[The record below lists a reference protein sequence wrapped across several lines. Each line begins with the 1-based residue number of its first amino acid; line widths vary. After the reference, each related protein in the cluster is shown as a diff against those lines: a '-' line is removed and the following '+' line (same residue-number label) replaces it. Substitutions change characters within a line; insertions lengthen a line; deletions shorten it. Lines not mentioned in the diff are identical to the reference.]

1 MKGADEM
8 GKDIKGKELGKGITQ
23 RKDGRYQGRYRD
35 ARGKIKTFYDYD
47 LKELEK
53 KLHTYMAEDIVYGSA
68 KQDMTMDEWFN
79 LWMKFYKKSV
89 RPNTKQAYT
98 RIYNMRISP
107 FIGKINMSKLNRI
120 TLQMVIDNA
129 EEEGLGNEYQ
139 IKIRQILVDM
149 LERAVEDDFLIKN
162 VARGTKI
169 ATKKK
174 KKLHAMTV
182 SNQRAFLEACKGSM
196 YENLFHVALNTG
208 MRPGEL
214 FALMP
219 DDIDLERN
227 IINVDK
233 TLTYQKFLND
243 DKKEFHLGKPKT
255 ESSIRKV
262 PINSECRKYLM
273 RQLERKK
280 ELQEKHPNGCDF
292 LFTTRNNTPLNVS
305 LEKNA
310 IRNVAKKAG
319 VPEPT
324 PHDFRHTFA
333 TRCFENGVEA
343 KTVQTYLGHSS
354 IATTLDI
361 YTHVTENVSQTDI
374 EKIVSCEEYRTN
386 KVVQFK
392 KYVI

>member
-1 MKGADEM
+1 
-8 GKDIKGKELGKGITQ
+8 
-23 RKDGRYQGRYRD
+23 
-35 ARGKIKTFYDYD
+35 
-47 LKELEK
+47 
-53 KLHTYMAEDIVYGSA
+53 
-68 KQDMTMDEWFN
+68 
-79 LWMKFYKKSV
+79 
-89 RPNTKQAYT
+89 
-98 RIYNMRISP
+98 
-107 FIGKINMSKLNRI
+107 
-120 TLQMVIDNA
+120 
-129 EEEGLGNEYQ
+129 
-139 IKIRQILVDM
+139 
-149 LERAVEDDFLIKN
+149 
-162 VARGTKI
+162 
-169 ATKKK
+169 
-174 KKLHAMTV
+174 
-182 SNQRAFLEACKGSM
+182 
-196 YENLFHVALNTG
+196 
-208 MRPGEL
+208 
-214 FALMP
+214 MP